1 MPNSRHLPLGPVMVD
16 VAGTELTE
24 HERARLLHPL
34 VGGVILFKRNF
45 ASVEQITA
53 LCSEIHALRT
63 PRLPIAV
70 DHEGGRVQRFRDGF
84 TRLPPMQ
91 ALGEVWAHDHNRA
104 RKLATQTGWVLAAEL
119 RACGV
124 DFSFTPVLDLD
135 YGCCD
140 VIGNRAF
147 HRDPQVVY
155 ELAHALMRG
164 LQQAGMAHCGK
175 HFPGH
180 GFVSEDSHH
189 AIPVDERDWDALWKD
204 DIAPY
209 RKLMGELASIMPAH
223 VIYPKLDPLPAGFS
237 PFWLKQVLRE
247 KLGFNGVIFSDDL
260 CMEGASA
267 AGATILERSVAA
279 LNAGCDMVL
288 VCNRPDLADELLN
301 TLKFDADPLSM
312 ARMARMAGHGHA
324 ASWTELR
331 ENRDYVDA
339 VHAIGGL
346 GLDSGSLD
354 LGVPVGEAH

>member
-1 MPNSRHLPLGPVMVD
+1 MSSSRHLPLGPVMVD
-16 VAGTELTE
+16 IAGSELTE
-24 HERARLLHPL
+24 HERERLQHPL

-45 ASVEQITA
+45 ASVAQLTA
-53 LCSEIHALRT
+53 LCTEIHALRS
-63 PRLPIAV
+63 PRLLIAV
-70 DHEGGRVQRFRDGF
+70 DHEGGRVQRFREGF

-91 ALGEVWAHDHNRA
+91 VFGQIWAHDHNRA
-104 RKLATQTGWVLAAEL
+104 RRLATQTGRVLAAEL

-135 YGCCD
+135 HGCCA

-155 ELAHALMRG
+155 ELSHALMRG

-189 AIPVDERDWDALWKD
+189 AVPVDQRDWEALWQD
-204 DIAPY
+204 DILPY
-209 RKLMGELASIMPAH
+209 RKLMGELASVMPAH

-237 PFWLKQVLRE
+237 SFWLRTVLRE
-247 KLGFNGVIFSDDL
+247 QLGFNGVIFSDDL

-267 AGATILERSVAA
+267 AGESMVERALAA
-279 LNAGCDMVL
+279 LHAGCDMVL
-288 VCNRPDLADELLN
+288 VCNRPDLADELLQ
-301 TLKFDADPLSM
+301 TLDFRPEPVSL
-312 ARMARMAGHGHA
+312 ARLARMAGHGHA
-324 ASWTELR
+324 MSWTELR
-331 ENRDYVDA
+331 EDRDYVDA

-346 GLDSGSLD
+346 GLDSGNLD
-354 LGVPVGEAH
+354 LGVPVGEAP